1 MMGLGVRV
9 ANAQGAATLDRFE
22 LLQALRHALELAP
35 MANRGARVLALSF
48 VVVAAM
54 AVTQLTA
61 GAQTT
66 PQTSRPMKIGFI
78 GSGNIGGAI
87 GELLA
92 KAGHEVFFSSRNPD
106 NLKPLVAR
114 VGPRARA
121 GTPREAIAF
130 GDVVFLGVP
139 FSSMPQIG
147 QDYAAA
153 LKGKI
158 VLDAGNPNVR
168 RDGPVAEAAVAKGAG
183 LATAALLPGA
193 RIVRAFNQLNNKVF
207 LSEAHRAGERLA
219 VPIAGDDKE
228 AMAVAAR
235 LVTDAGFEPVV
246 VGPLAAGKSFDSSQP
261 IFLKAMTAR
270 ELRAALKLP

>member
-1 MMGLGVRV
+1 MSRGNRRRIPAMTHTQRLRGL
-9 ANAQGAATLDRFE
+9 A
-22 LLQALRHALELAP
+22 
-35 MANRGARVLALSF
+35 F
-48 VVVAAM
+48 VVVAATVL
-54 AVTQLTA
+54 APLA
-61 GAQTT
+61 SGAQT
-66 PQTSRPMKIGFI
+66 TSRPMKIGFI

-139 FSSMPQIG
+139 YSSMPQIG

-168 RDGPVAEAAVAKGAG
+168 RDGAIAEAAVAKGAG
-183 LATAALLPGA
+183 LATAELLPGA
-193 RIVRAFNQLNNKVF
+193 RIVRAFNQLNNQ
-207 LSEAHRAGERLA
+207 
-219 VPIAGDDKE
+219 
-228 AMAVAAR
+228 
-235 LVTDAGFEPVV
+235 VV
-246 VGPLAAGKSFDSSQP
+246 VS
-261 IFLKAMTAR
+261 
-270 ELRAALKLP
+270 

>member
-1 MMGLGVRV
+1 MKPTIFLRALAIVTV
-9 ANAQGAATLDRFE
+9 AATAVMPL
-22 LLQALRHALELAP
+22 ATHAQ
-35 MANRGARVLALSF
+35 S
-48 VVVAAM
+48 
-54 AVTQLTA
+54 
-61 GAQTT
+61 T

-114 VGPRARA
+114 VGAKARA
-121 GTPREAIAF
+121 GTPKEAIAF
-130 GDVVFLGVP
+130 ADVVFLGVP
-139 FSSMPQIG
+139 YSSMQQIG

-183 LATAALLPGA
+183 IATAEHLPGA
-193 RIVRAFNQLNNKVF
+193 RIVRAFNQLNFKVF
-207 LSEAHRAGERLA
+207 LSEAHRAGDKVA
-219 VPIAGDDKE
+219 VPLAGDDKE
-228 AMAVAAR
+228 AVAVASR

-246 VGPLAAGKSFDSSQP
+246 VGPLSAGKSFDSSQP

-270 ELRAALKLP
+270 ELKAALKLP

>member
-1 MMGLGVRV
+1 MRPTILLRALALVTV
-9 ANAQGAATLDRFE
+9 AATALMP
-22 LLQALRHALELAP
+22 LATQAQ
-35 MANRGARVLALSF
+35 S
-48 VVVAAM
+48 
-54 AVTQLTA
+54 
-61 GAQTT
+61 T

-114 VGPRARA
+114 VGAKARA
-121 GTPREAIAF
+121 GTPKEAIAF
-130 GDVVFLGVP
+130 ADVVFLGVP
-139 FSSMPQIG
+139 YSSMQQIG
-147 QDYAAA
+147 QDYAGA

-168 RDGPVAEAAVAKGAG
+168 RDGPVAEPAVAKGAG
-183 LATAALLPGA
+183 VATAEHLPGA
-193 RIVRAFNQLNNKVF
+193 RIVRAFNQLNFKVF
-207 LSEAHRAGERLA
+207 LSEAHRAGERVA
-219 VPIAGDDKE
+219 VPLASDDKE
-228 AMAVAAR
+228 ALAVVSR

>member
-1 MMGLGVRV
+1 M
-9 ANAQGAATLDRFE
+9 TK
-22 LLQALRHALELAP
+22 LA
-35 MANRGARVLALSF
+35 RLSSLAF
-48 VVVAAM
+48 VVALAA
-54 AVTQLTA
+54 ALTA
-61 GAQTT
+61 VVGAQAPT
-66 PQTSRPMKIGFI
+66 PQTSQPMKIGFV
-78 GSGNIGGAI
+78 GSGNIGGTI

-92 KAGHEVFFSSRNPD
+92 KAGHQVFFSSRNPD

-121 GTPREAIAF
+121 GTPHEAIAF
-130 GDVVFLGVP
+130 ADVVFLGVP

-147 QDYAAA
+147 KDYAAE

-168 RDGPVAEAAVAKGAG
+168 RDGPVAEPAVAKGAG
-183 LATAALLPGA
+183 VATAELLPGA
-193 RIVRAFNQLNNKVF
+193 RIVRAFNQLNFKVF
-207 LSEAHRAGERLA
+207 LSEAHRAGERVAVPLGGHDAMALA
-219 VPIAGDDKE
+219 VAS
-228 AMAVAAR
+228 R

-246 VGPLAAGKSFDSSQP
+246 VGSLAASRSFDSSQP

>member
-1 MMGLGVRV
+1 MHNM
-9 ANAQGAATLDRFE
+9 
-22 LLQALRHALELAP
+22 
-35 MANRGARVLALSF
+35 GARILGLSL
-48 VVVAAM
+48 VVVVVT
-54 AVTQLTA
+54 AVTQFTVA
-61 GAQTT
+61 AQTP

-121 GTPREAIAF
+121 GTPKEAIAF
-130 GDVVFLGVP
+130 GDVVFIGVP

-168 RDGPVAEAAVAKGAG
+168 RDGAIAEAAVAKGAG
-183 LATAALLPGA
+183 LATAELLPGA

-228 AMAVAAR
+228 ALTVASR